1 MRRVFVFRPE
11 PASRRTISKA
21 RELGLDAVSI
31 PLFDLEKLDWSPP
44 DPSSFDG
51 LLLTSANTVK
61 MGGDR
66 LDRYRGLPVHAVGEG
81 TAVAAEVAGLGIAS
95 IGGGGIDQLLAG
107 VDPEARLL
115 HLCGEDRRLPSI
127 TGRSITI
134 VPIYRASER
143 EKVQGLEDLE
153 GQVAV
158 LHSPR
163 AARRLAERGLFLS
176 HGDFYAATVVERL
189 GLAEDGLLRAGC
201 ACYTTEEEIER
212 LIEGVSTTSR

>member
-1 MRRVFVFRPE
+1 MRRIFVFRPE
-11 PASRRTISKA
+11 PASRRTLSKA

-44 DPSSFDG
+44 DPSGFDG

-66 LDRYRGLPVHAVGEG
+66 LDRYRGLPVHVVGEG
-81 TAVAAEVAGLGIAS
+81 TAVAAEVAGLGIATV
-95 IGGGGIDQLLAG
+95 GGGGIDQLLAG

-115 HLCGEDRRLPSI
+115 HLCGEDRRPPSI
-127 TGRSITI
+127 TGRAITI

-143 EKVQGLEDLE
+143 EKVQGLEGLE

-163 AARRLAERGLFLS
+163 AARRLSELVDQAVRSTVRLAALSGPTAE
-176 HGDFYAATVVERL
+176 AAGEGWEAVRIASSPNDTELLALAARL
-189 GLAEDGLLRAGC
+189 CE
-201 ACYTTEEEIER
+201 T
-212 LIEGVSTTSR
+212 

>member
-31 PLFDLEKLDWSPP
+31 PLFDLEKLDWTPP

-81 TAVAAEVAGLGIAS
+81 TAVAAEVAGLGIATV
-95 IGGGGIDQLLAG
+95 GCGGIDQLLAG
-107 VDPEARLL
+107 VEPEARLL
-115 HLCGEDRRLPSI
+115 HLCGEDRRPPSI
-127 TGRSITI
+127 AGRSITI
-134 VPIYRASER
+134 VPVYRASER

-163 AARRLAERGLFLS
+163 AARRLAQLVDKAGRSTVRIAALS
-176 HGDFYAATVVERL
+176 GPTAEAAGEGWEAIRIATSPNDTELLALAARL
-189 GLAEDGLLRAGC
+189 CE
-201 ACYTTEEEIER
+201 T
-212 LIEGVSTTSR
+212 

>member
-81 TAVAAEVAGLGIAS
+81 TAVAAEVAGLGIATV
-95 IGGGGIDQLLAG
+95 GGGGIDQLLAG

-115 HLCGEDRRLPSI
+115 HLCGEDRRPPSI

-163 AARRLAERGLFLS
+163 AARRLAELVDQKCRSTVRIAALS
-176 HGDFYAATVVERL
+176 RPTAEAAGEGWEAVRIPSSPNDTELLALAARL
-189 GLAEDGLLRAGC
+189 CE
-201 ACYTTEEEIER
+201 T
-212 LIEGVSTTSR
+212 